1 MSRLT
6 LFIVSGMFL
15 LMLGIKAQAPSVETN
30 VLLGTW
36 KLDMSPED
44 RTDANF
50 AMMKITKVESNT
62 FEGEFY
68 RDGVMLQ
75 EGRLNTQTGILYG
88 ALVSGDGTGQYNT
101 SFYYKD
107 GKLIGTTHAVGRNFL
122 AVWEATKED

>member
-1 MSRLT
+1 ML
-6 LFIVSGMFL
+6 LF
-15 LMLGIKAQAPSVETN
+15 MLGMKAQAQNVDTS

-36 KLDMSPED
+36 KLDMSPQD
-44 RTDANF
+44 KTDENF

-68 RDGVMLQ
+68 REGVKLQ
-75 EGRLNTQTGILYG
+75 EGRLNTKLDILYG

-107 GKLIGTTHAVGRNFL
+107 GKLVGTTHAIGRNFL
-122 AVWEATKED
+122 AVWEATKEE